1 MIIMFCDLIAEDVT
15 YHYGVFGVF
24 EGVMQNQMLDCLML
38 IIQSENSSVKGR
50 TENNFSFD

>member
-1 MIIMFCDLIAEDVT
+1 VIIMFCDLIAEDVT